1 MRPLILKMSAFG
13 PYAGETVIPME
24 ELGTQGLYLITGDTG
39 AGKTTIFDAI
49 CFALFGEASGPNR
62 EANMFRS
69 KYADPET
76 ATEVELTFSHN
87 GKEYRVKR
95 NPEYYRPAK
104 NREGL
109 KKQAANAELYLPS
122 GQIISKVKDVTNA
135 IEQLL
140 GINADQFSQISML
153 AQGDFLK
160 LLLADTKTRMEIFR
174 EIFQTGYY
182 QKLQFELEA
191 KRKEI
196 YILAEDGKKSV
207 NQYVS
212 GIKVSEDDVLNIEV
226 NKAKEG
232 QMTTEDIIVLL
243 EKLIGQDTKN
253 KEKFETDLASVS
265 AELEGINA
273 SIGVAEA
280 LEKTKV
286 QLEDS
291 KQKLLEAA
299 PKEQELKEAAAQ
311 AKSALK
317 NKDVLTSQAADI
329 KAALPDY
336 DKVDELRKSIK
347 KDEGEQAKAQEL
359 LNKSASNKEQG
370 EKELAQLK
378 KEQDS
383 FEDVGAKLERI
394 SNEIKKVEER
404 EELIANLEKDYNTY
418 KKLVVIRDKNVK
430 EYAALDTKFKELQHK
445 YETMDQAFRDG
456 QAGLLASSLKDG
468 DMCPVCGSTSHPHKA
483 ECTGDIPSEEDLKN
497 AKEKAEAAR
506 KDAYDS
512 SAAIGSESAI
522 IKEKEEN
529 LIKRGKEL
537 LGLENGDDLEHAF
550 DDVYEVIAAQNK
562 TLKGQWNEEKRKSI
576 RKQEVEQRI
585 PELDELIKKL
595 TDEIASY
602 KEQIS
607 VAKSREE
614 SNSKQL
620 NDLLKKLLFAS
631 KTEAVSK
638 YNELIAESDRL
649 QKAYDIAEEAAK
661 NKAQEIVG
669 LKSQIESMTKTME
682 NAKVINLEEERAK
695 KAQVLE
701 KQSSLINDSQ
711 SVVSR
716 IENNEGIR
724 SNILKESK
732 KIGDI
737 EKRLQWVAA
746 LADTANGKLRGKD
759 KIMLETYIQTTYFE
773 RIIRRANLRLMTMS
787 SGQYELK
794 RQDEASNGRSQ
805 SGLELGVID
814 HYNGTERSV
823 KTLSGGESFIAS
835 LSLALGL
842 SDEVQSSAGGIQID
856 TMFVDEGFGTLDPE
870 TLDMAYSALSS
881 LTEGN
886 KLVGIISHVAYLK
899 EKIDRQIIV
908 TKEKSGGS
916 FAKVQ

>member
-109 KKQAANAELYLPS
+109 KKQTANAELYLPS

-669 LKSQIESMTKTME
+669 LKSQIESLTKTME
-682 NAKVINLEEERAK
+682 NEKVINLEEERAK

-737 EKRLQWVAA
+737 EKRLQWVAS